1 MLITQEML
9 DIARENLYDAVW
21 DLVKAVS
28 TRKEL
33 TGDEQETLSQ
43 VIIENDNLTFLYGKQ
58 VAAGYIVGIIVDA
71 PELDQSAKDD
81 LVGTIGNIYLRS
93 N

>member
-9 DIARENLYDAVW
+9 DSDRDDLYNAIW
-21 DLVKAVS
+21 ALVKAE
-28 TRKEL
+28 KERPND
-33 TGDEQETLSQ
+33 TGAEQEQLSWA
-43 VIIENDNLTFLYGKQ
+43 IIESGNIAFLYGKQ
-58 VAAGYIVGIIVDA
+58 VAAGYIVGIIHDT

>member
-21 DLVKAVS
+21 DLVKAEKA
-28 TRKEL
+28 RPNN

-58 VAAGYIVGIIVDA
+58 VSAGYIVGIIVDA